1 MHGKDA
7 FPSRLTG
14 TTLKVY
20 RLLYKEGK
28 PLGLFEVQKMV
39 GLSSPSVARYHLDKL
54 LNQGLVLEKDGG
66 FVVERAVF
74 ENMIRIRRSLIPL
87 QTTFV
92 FFFGTTLAGLFFI
105 FRPAT
110 ISSLFVAAVAI
121 NVAAIG
127 IFLYQTIDT
136 IMQWRV

>member
-1 MHGKDA
+1 MKGEDSN
-7 FPSRLTG
+7 PSRSTG

-20 RLLYKEGK
+20 RLLYREGK
-28 PLGLFEVQKMV
+28 PLGLFEVQKKAS
-39 GLSSPSVARYHLDKL
+39 LSSPSVARYHLDKL
-54 LNQGLVLEKDGG
+54 LNQGLVSEKDGG
-66 FVVERAVF
+66 FVVERTVF

-92 FFFGTTLAGLFFI
+92 IFFGTTLVGLFLI

-121 NVAAIG
+121 NLAALG
-127 IFLYQTIDT
+127 IFLYQTFDT
-136 IMQWRV
+136 ITQWRT

>member
-1 MHGKDA
+1 MPDRDVS
-7 FPSRLTG
+7 PSRLTG

-20 RLLYKEGK
+20 RLLYREGK
-28 PLGLFEVQKMV
+28 PLGLFEVQKKAA
-39 GLSSPSVARYHLDKL
+39 LSSPSVARYHLDKL
-54 LNQGLVLEKDGG
+54 LNQGLVSEKDGG
-66 FVVERAVF
+66 FVVERTIF

-92 FFFGTTLAGLFFI
+92 IFFGTTLAGLFFI

-121 NVAAIG
+121 NLAAIG
-127 IFLYQTIDT
+127 IFLYQTFET
-136 IMQWRV
+136 IIQWRT

>member
-54 LNQGLVLEKDGG
+54 LNQGLVLAA
-66 FVVERAVF
+66 RL
-74 ENMIRIRRSLIPL
+74 IRRLNNMRNLVTPQSHL
-87 QTTFV
+87 TGRSRDTMMSKCSFV
-92 FFFGTTLAGLFFI
+92 
-105 FRPAT
+105 
-110 ISSLFVAAVAI
+110 
-121 NVAAIG
+121 
-127 IFLYQTIDT
+127 
-136 IMQWRV
+136 